1 VTPSFAGKSVLV
13 TGGASGIGRACATLL
28 AQAGA
33 RVLIADRDEAG
44 AQLLAAELPG
54 AVAFTLDVTDPQAC
68 AVAVQQAAALTGQLD
83 AAANCAGSAMP
94 GANTVDLDAETW
106 RLWLSVFLDG
116 VFHCLKPEIAAMT
129 EQGGAIV
136 NISSI
141 NGLVGRAGYPHY
153 AAAKHGVIGLTR
165 SSALECAAAG
175 VRINAVCPGY
185 IRTPAIER
193 LGEELIAAAASRH
206 PVGRIGEPEEVA
218 AMVAFLLSDDASF
231 CTGGCYPV
239 DGGFTAG
246 WALPAA

>member
-165 SSALECAAAG
+165 SSALECAAA
-175 VRINAVCPGY
+175 A
-185 IRTPAIER
+185 
-193 LGEELIAAAASRH
+193 
-206 PVGRIGEPEEVA
+206 
-218 AMVAFLLSDDASF
+218 
-231 CTGGCYPV
+231 
-239 DGGFTAG
+239 
-246 WALPAA
+246 